1 MVVTLK
7 KVVRSDLFCLFCA
20 FTLGKDRV
28 RIFWENAV
36 DIDVTEFSL
45 IDLSSV
51 LRTVASDSIVVE
63 NYFNSLIF

>member
-20 FTLGKDRV
+20 FTLGNDRV

-63 NYFNSLIF
+63 NY